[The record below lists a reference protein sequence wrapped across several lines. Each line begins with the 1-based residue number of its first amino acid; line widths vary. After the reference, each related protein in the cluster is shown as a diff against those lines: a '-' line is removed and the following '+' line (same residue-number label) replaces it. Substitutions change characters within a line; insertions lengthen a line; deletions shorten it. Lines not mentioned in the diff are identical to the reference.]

1 MVYSKKQI
9 KKAIKKMRVGRRA
22 YNSALR
28 ELNESLNQVKEKQNE
43 LEAYSPFVSESFVS
57 AIENKK
63 KALNGLTK
71 NSKTSAI
78 VARAVANDI
87 KSVSK
92 SSKYKVHNLKNI
104 NTTIAARYAGIQ
116 TSVSSSSGSIRAIL
130 KGADKDTKNE
140 YRRGLRLAKK
150 HGDKILNIMGAYEK
164 SYGINGRVSNSDEVM
179 QNIAIYVQQGGSE
192 SADDF
197 NDFMMNLNNKYDI

>member
-9 KKAIKKMRVGRRA
+9 KKAIKKMREGRRV

-28 ELNESLNQVKEKQNE
+28 ELNESLKQVKEKQNE
-43 LEAYSPFVSESFVS
+43 LKAYSPYVNKRFVSE
-57 AIENKK
+57 IENKK
-63 KALNGLTK
+63 KALNGLIK

-78 VARAVANDI
+78 VARAVADDI

-92 SSKYKVHNLKNI
+92 SAKYDVNNLKNI
-104 NTTIAARYAGIQ
+104 NTTVAAKYAGIP
-116 TSVSSSSGSIRAIL
+116 TSVSSSGSIRAIL

-164 SYGINGRVSNSDEVM
+164 SYGISGRVSNSSEVM
-179 QNIAIYVQQGGSE
+179 KNIATYVQQGGSE

>member
-9 KKAIKKMRVGRRA
+9 KKAIKKMRVGRRV
-22 YNSALR
+22 YNSALK
-28 ELNESLNQVKEKQNE
+28 ELNESLKQAKEKQNE

-57 AIENKK
+57 KIEKKK

-78 VARAVANDI
+78 VVRGVANDI
-87 KSVSK
+87 KSVYK
-92 SSKYKVHNLKNI
+92 SPKYKIHNLKNMI
-104 NTTIAARYAGIQ
+104 TTVATRYAGIQ
-116 TSVSSSSGSIRAIL
+116 TSVSSSGSIRANL

-150 HGDKILNIMGAYEK
+150 HGDEILNIIGAYEK
-164 SYGINGRVSNSDEVM
+164 SYGIKGRVSNSDEVM
-179 QNIAIYVQQGGSE
+179 QDIVIYVKQGGSE

-197 NDFMMNLNNKYDI
+197 NDFMMKLNKKYDI

>member
-9 KKAIKKMRVGRRA
+9 KKAIKKMREGRRV
-22 YNSALR
+22 YNSALK
-28 ELNESLNQVKEKQNE
+28 ELNESLKQVKEKQNE

-57 AIENKK
+57 AIEKKK
-63 KALNGLTK
+63 KALNGLTR

-92 SSKYKVHNLKNI
+92 SSKYTVHNLKNM

-116 TSVSSSSGSIRAIL
+116 TSVSSSGLIRAIL
-130 KGADKDTKNE
+130 KGADKDTINE

-179 QNIAIYVQQGGSE
+179 RDIVIYVQQGGSE

-197 NDFMMNLNNKYDI
+197 NDFMMDLNNKYDV

>member
-9 KKAIKKMRVGRRA
+9 KKAIKKMREGRRV

-28 ELNESLNQVKEKQNE
+28 KLNDSLKQAKEKQNE
-43 LEAYSPFVSESFVS
+43 LEAYSPFIGESFVLK
-57 AIENKK
+57 IENKK

-78 VARAVANDI
+78 VVRAVADDI
-87 KSVSK
+87 KSVYK
-92 SSKYKVHNLKNI
+92 SSKYKVHNLQNM

-116 TSVSSSSGSIRAIL
+116 TSVSSSGSIRAIL
-130 KGADKDTKNE
+130 KGVDKDTKNE
-140 YRRGLRLAKK
+140 YRRGVRLAKK
-150 HGDKILNIMGAYEK
+150 NGDEILNIMGAYEK
-164 SYGINGRVSNSDEVM
+164 SYGIKGRVSNSDEVM
-179 QNIAIYVQQGGSE
+179 QNVATYVQQGGSE

-197 NDFMMNLNNKYDI
+197 NDFMMKLNDKYDI

>member
-9 KKAIKKMRVGRRA
+9 KKAIKKMRVGRRV
-22 YNSALR
+22 YNSALK
-28 ELNESLNQVKEKQNE
+28 ELNESLKQVKEKQNE
-43 LEAYSPFVSESFVS
+43 LEAYSPFVSESFVL

-63 KALNGLTK
+63 KALNGLTR

-92 SSKYKVHNLKNI
+92 SSKYKVHNLKNM

-116 TSVSSSSGSIRAIL
+116 TSVSSSGSIRANL
-130 KGADKDTKNE
+130 KGVDKDTKNE

-179 QNIAIYVQQGGSE
+179 QDIAIYVQQGGSE

-197 NDFMMNLNNKYDI
+197 NDFMMNLNDKYDI

>member
-43 LEAYSPFVSESFVS
+43 LEAYSPFVSESFVL
-57 AIENKK
+57 AIEKKK

-92 SSKYKVHNLKNI
+92 SSKYKVHNLKNM
-104 NTTIAARYAGIQ
+104 NTTVAARYAGIQ
-116 TSVSSSSGSIRAIL
+116 TSVSSSGSIRAIL

-197 NDFMMNLNNKYDI
+197 NDFMMNLDNKYSI

>member
-9 KKAIKKMRVGRRA
+9 KKAIKKMREGRRV
-22 YNSALR
+22 YNSALK
-28 ELNESLNQVKEKQNE
+28 ELNESLKQVKEKQNE

-71 NSKTSAI
+71 NSRSSAI

-92 SSKYKVHNLKNI
+92 SSKYKVHNLKNM
-104 NTTIAARYAGIQ
+104 NTTIAARYAGIP
-116 TSVSSSSGSIRAIL
+116 TSVSSSGSIRAIL

-164 SYGINGRVSNSDEVM
+164 AYGINGRVSNSDEVM
-179 QNIAIYVQQGGSE
+179 QNIATYVQQGGSE

-197 NDFMMNLNNKYDI
+197 NDFMMNLNNKYDV

>member
-9 KKAIKKMRVGRRA
+9 KKAIKKMRKGRRV
-22 YNSALR
+22 YNSALK
-28 ELNESLNQVKEKQNE
+28 ELNESLKQAKEKQNE
-43 LEAYSPFVSESFVS
+43 LEAYSPFVSESFVQK
-57 AIENKK
+57 IGNKK
-63 KALNGLTK
+63 KALNGITK

-78 VARAVANDI
+78 VVRAVANDI

-92 SSKYKVHNLKNI
+92 SSKYTVHNLKNM
-104 NTTIAARYAGIQ
+104 NTTIAAKYAGIP
-116 TSVSSSSGSIRAIL
+116 TSVSSSGSIRAIL

-150 HGDKILNIMGAYEK
+150 HGDKILNIMGEYEK
-164 SYGINGRVSNSDEVM
+164 SYGINGRVSNSSEVM

>member
-9 KKAIKKMRVGRRA
+9 KKAIKKMREGRRV
-22 YNSALR
+22 YNSALK
-28 ELNESLNQVKEKQNE
+28 ELNESLKQAKEKQNE
-43 LEAYSPFVSESFVS
+43 LEAYSPFVGESFVQK
-57 AIENKK
+57 IENKK
-63 KALNGLTK
+63 KALNGLTR

-92 SSKYKVHNLKNI
+92 SSKYKVHNLKNM
-104 NTTIAARYAGIQ
+104 NTTIAASYAGIQ
-116 TSVSSSSGSIRAIL
+116 TSVSSSGSIRAIL

-150 HGDKILNIMGAYEK
+150 HGDKILNIMGEYEK

-179 QNIAIYVQQGGSE
+179 RNIAIYVQEGGSE

-197 NDFMMNLNNKYDI
+197 NDFMMNLNNEYDI

>member
-9 KKAIKKMRVGRRA
+9 KKAIKKMREGRRV

-28 ELNESLNQVKEKQNE
+28 GLNESLEQAKEKQNE
-43 LEAYSPFVSESFVS
+43 LKVYSPYANKRFVSE
-57 AIENKK
+57 IENKK
-63 KALNGLTK
+63 KALNGLIK

-78 VARAVANDI
+78 VARAVAGDI

-92 SSKYKVHNLKNI
+92 SAKYDVNNLKNI
-104 NTTIAARYAGIQ
+104 NTTIAAKYAGIP
-116 TSVSSSSGSIRAIL
+116 TSVSSSGSIRAIL

-164 SYGINGRVSNSDEVM
+164 SYGISGRVSNSSEVM
-179 QNIAIYVQQGGSE
+179 QNIATYVQQGGSE

>member
-9 KKAIKKMRVGRRA
+9 KKAIKKMREGRRV

-28 ELNESLNQVKEKQNE
+28 ELNKSLKQVKEKQNE
-43 LEAYSPFVSESFVS
+43 LKVYSPYANKRFVSE
-57 AIENKK
+57 IENKK
-63 KALNGLTK
+63 KALNGLIK

-78 VARAVANDI
+78 VARAVAGDI

-92 SSKYKVHNLKNI
+92 SAKYDVNNLKNI
-104 NTTIAARYAGIQ
+104 NTTIAAKDAGIP
-116 TSVSSSSGSIRAIL
+116 TSVSSSGSIRAIL

-164 SYGINGRVSNSDEVM
+164 SYGISGRVSNSSEVM
-179 QNIAIYVQQGGSE
+179 QNIATYVQQGGSE

>member
-43 LEAYSPFVSESFVS
+43 LEAYSPFVSESFVL
-57 AIENKK
+57 AIEKKK
-63 KALNGLTK
+63 KALNELTK

-92 SSKYKVHNLKNI
+92 SSKYKVHNLKNM
-104 NTTIAARYAGIQ
+104 NTTIAAKYAGIP
-116 TSVSSSSGSIRAIL
+116 TSVSSSGSIRAIL

-197 NDFMMNLNNKYDI
+197 NDFMMNLNNEYDV

>member
-9 KKAIKKMRVGRRA
+9 KKAIKKMREGRRV

-43 LEAYSPFVSESFVS
+43 LEAYSPFVSESFVL
-57 AIENKK
+57 AIEKKK

-92 SSKYKVHNLKNI
+92 SSKYKVHNLKNM
-104 NTTIAARYAGIQ
+104 NTTIAAKYAGIP
-116 TSVSSSSGSIRAIL
+116 TSVSSSGSIRAIL

-197 NDFMMNLNNKYDI
+197 NDFMMNLNNEYDV

>member
-9 KKAIKKMRVGRRA
+9 KKAIKKMREGRRV

-28 ELNESLNQVKEKQNE
+28 GLNESLEQAKEKQSE
-43 LEAYSPFVSESFVS
+43 LKTYSPYANKRFVSE
-57 AIENKK
+57 IENKK
-63 KALNGLTK
+63 KALNGLIK

-78 VARAVANDI
+78 VARAVADDI

-92 SSKYKVHNLKNI
+92 SAKYDVNNLKNI
-104 NTTIAARYAGIQ
+104 NTTIAAKYAGIP
-116 TSVSSSSGSIRAIL
+116 TSVSSSGSIRAIL

-150 HGDKILNIMGAYEK
+150 HGDKILNIMGEYEK
-164 SYGINGRVSNSDEVM
+164 SYGISGRVSNSSEVM
-179 QNIAIYVQQGGSE
+179 QNIATYVQQGGSE

>member
-9 KKAIKKMRVGRRA
+9 KKAIKKMREGRRV
-22 YNSALR
+22 YNSALK
-28 ELNESLNQVKEKQNE
+28 ELNESLKQVKEKQNE

-92 SSKYKVHNLKNI
+92 SSKYKVHNLKNM

-116 TSVSSSSGSIRAIL
+116 TSVSSSGSIRAIL

-164 SYGINGRVSNSDEVM
+164 AYGINGRVSNSSEVM
-179 QNIAIYVQQGGSE
+179 QNIATYVQQGGSE

-197 NDFMMNLNNKYDI
+197 NDFMMNLNDKYDI

>member
-9 KKAIKKMRVGRRA
+9 KKAIKKMREGRRV
-22 YNSALR
+22 YNSALK
-28 ELNESLNQVKEKQNE
+28 ELNESLKQAKEKQNE
-43 LEAYSPFVSESFVS
+43 LESYSPFVSESFVS
-57 AIENKK
+57 KIENKK
-63 KALNGLTK
+63 KALNGLIK

-78 VARAVANDI
+78 VARAVADDI

-92 SSKYKVHNLKNI
+92 SAKYTVHNLKNI
-104 NTTIAARYAGIQ
+104 NTTIAAKYAGIP
-116 TSVSSSSGSIRAIL
+116 TSVSSSGSIRAIL

-164 SYGINGRVSNSDEVM
+164 SYGINGRISNSSEVM
-179 QNIAIYVQQGGSE
+179 QNIATYVQQGGSE

-197 NDFMMNLNNKYDI
+197 NDFMMNLNNEYDI

>member
-9 KKAIKKMRVGRRA
+9 KKAIKKMREGRRV
-22 YNSALR
+22 YNSALK
-28 ELNESLNQVKEKQNE
+28 ELNESLKQVKEKQNE
-43 LEAYSPFVSESFVS
+43 LEAYSPFVSESFVL

-63 KALNGLTK
+63 KALNGLTR

-92 SSKYKVHNLKNI
+92 SSKYKVHNLKNMD
-104 NTTIAARYAGIQ
+104 TTIAASYAGIQ
-116 TSVSSSSGSIRAIL
+116 TSVSSSGSIRAIL

>member
-9 KKAIKKMRVGRRA
+9 KKAIKKMRVGRRV
-22 YNSALR
+22 YNSALK
-28 ELNESLNQVKEKQNE
+28 ELNESLKQAKEKQNE

-57 AIENKK
+57 KIEKKK

-78 VARAVANDI
+78 VARGVANDI
-87 KSVSK
+87 KSVYK
-92 SSKYKVHNLKNI
+92 SPKYKIHNLKNM

-116 TSVSSSSGSIRAIL
+116 TSVSSSGSIRAIL

-150 HGDKILNIMGAYEK
+150 HRDEILNIMGSYEK
-164 SYGINGRVSNSDEVM
+164 SYGIKGRVSNSDEVM
-179 QNIAIYVQQGGSE
+179 ENIATYVQQGGSE

-197 NDFMMNLNNKYDI
+197 NDFMMKLNNKYDI

>member
-9 KKAIKKMRVGRRA
+9 KKAIKKMREGRRV

-28 ELNESLNQVKEKQNE
+28 GLNESLEQAKEKQNE
-43 LEAYSPFVSESFVS
+43 LKAYSPYANKRFVSE
-57 AIENKK
+57 IENKK
-63 KALNGLTK
+63 KALNGLIK
-71 NSKTSAI
+71 NSKTSAV
-78 VARAVANDI
+78 VARAVADDI

-92 SSKYKVHNLKNI
+92 SAKYDVNNLKNI
-104 NTTIAARYAGIQ
+104 NTTIAAKYAGIP
-116 TSVSSSSGSIRAIL
+116 TSVSSSGSIRAIL

-150 HGDKILNIMGAYEK
+150 HGDKILNIMGEYEK
-164 SYGINGRVSNSDEVM
+164 SYGISGRVSNSSEVM
-179 QNIAIYVQQGGSE
+179 QNIATYVQQGGSE

>member
-9 KKAIKKMRVGRRA
+9 KKAIKKMREGRRV
-22 YNSALR
+22 YNSALK
-28 ELNESLNQVKEKQNE
+28 ELNESLKQAKEKQNE

-57 AIENKK
+57 KIENKK
-63 KALNGLTK
+63 KALNGLIK

-78 VARAVANDI
+78 VARAVADDI

-92 SSKYKVHNLKNI
+92 SAKYTVHNLKNM
-104 NTTIAARYAGIQ
+104 NTTIAAKYAGIP
-116 TSVSSSSGSIRAIL
+116 TSVSSSGSIRAIL

-164 SYGINGRVSNSDEVM
+164 SYGISGRVSNSSEVM
-179 QNIAIYVQQGGSE
+179 QNIATYVQQGGSE

>member
-9 KKAIKKMRVGRRA
+9 KKAIKKMREGRRV
-22 YNSALR
+22 YNSALK
-28 ELNESLNQVKEKQNE
+28 ELNESLKQAKEKQNE

-57 AIENKK
+57 KIENKK
-63 KALNGLTK
+63 KALNGLIK

-92 SSKYKVHNLKNI
+92 SSKYTVHNLKNI
-104 NTTIAARYAGIQ
+104 NTTIAAKYAGIP
-116 TSVSSSSGSIRAIL
+116 TSVSSSGSIRAIL

-150 HGDKILNIMGAYEK
+150 HADKILNIMGAYEK
-164 SYGINGRVSNSDEVM
+164 SYGINGRISNSSEVM
-179 QNIAIYVQQGGSE
+179 QNIATYVQQGGSE

-197 NDFMMNLNNKYDI
+197 NDFMMDLNNKYDI

>member
-9 KKAIKKMRVGRRA
+9 KKAIKKMREGRRV
-22 YNSALR
+22 YNSALK
-28 ELNESLNQVKEKQNE
+28 ELNESLKQAKEKQNE
-43 LEAYSPFVSESFVS
+43 LEAYSPFVSESFVQK
-57 AIENKK
+57 IENKK
-63 KALNGLTK
+63 KALNGLTR

-92 SSKYKVHNLKNI
+92 SSKYKVHNLKNM
-104 NTTIAARYAGIQ
+104 NTTIAASYAGIQ
-116 TSVSSSSGSIRAIL
+116 TSVSSSGSIRAIL

-150 HGDKILNIMGAYEK
+150 HGDKILNIMGEYEK

-179 QNIAIYVQQGGSE
+179 RNIAIYVQEGGSE

-197 NDFMMNLNNKYDI
+197 NDFMMNLNNEYDI

>member
-9 KKAIKKMRVGRRA
+9 KKAIKKMRVGRRV

-28 ELNESLNQVKEKQNE
+28 ELNDSLKQVKEKQNE

-63 KALNGLTK
+63 KALNGLIK

-92 SSKYKVHNLKNI
+92 SSKYKVNNLKNMH
-104 NTTIAARYAGIQ
+104 TTIAARYAGIP
-116 TSVSSSSGSIRAIL
+116 TSVSSSGSIRGIL

-197 NDFMMNLNNKYDI
+197 NDFMMNLNNEYDI

>member
-43 LEAYSPFVSESFVS
+43 LEAYSPFVSESFVL
-57 AIENKK
+57 AIEKKK

-92 SSKYKVHNLKNI
+92 SSKYKVHNLKNM

-116 TSVSSSSGSIRAIL
+116 TSVSSSGSIRAIL

-197 NDFMMNLNNKYDI
+197 NDFMMNLDNKYSI

>member
-9 KKAIKKMRVGRRA
+9 KKAIKKMREGRRV
-22 YNSALR
+22 YNSALK
-28 ELNESLNQVKEKQNE
+28 ELNESLKQAKEKQNE
-43 LEAYSPFVSESFVS
+43 LESYSPFVSESFVS
-57 AIENKK
+57 KIENKK
-63 KALNGLTK
+63 KALNGLIK

-78 VARAVANDI
+78 VARAVADDI

-92 SSKYKVHNLKNI
+92 SAKYKVHNLKNI
-104 NTTIAARYAGIQ
+104 NTTIAANYAGIP
-116 TSVSSSSGSIRAIL
+116 TSVSSSGSIRAIL

-164 SYGINGRVSNSDEVM
+164 SYGINGRVSNSSEVM

-197 NDFMMNLNNKYDI
+197 NDFMMNLNNEYDI

>member
-9 KKAIKKMRVGRRA
+9 KKAIKKMREGRRV
-22 YNSALR
+22 YNSALK
-28 ELNESLNQVKEKQNE
+28 ELNESLKQAKEKQNE

-57 AIENKK
+57 KIENKK
-63 KALNGLTK
+63 KALNGLIK

-78 VARAVANDI
+78 VARAVADDI

-92 SSKYKVHNLKNI
+92 SAKYTVHNLKNM
-104 NTTIAARYAGIQ
+104 NTTIAAKYAGIP
-116 TSVSSSSGSIRAIL
+116 TSVSSSGSIRAIL

-150 HGDKILNIMGAYEK
+150 LGDKILNIMGAYEK
-164 SYGINGRVSNSDEVM
+164 SYGINGRVSNSNEVM
-179 QNIAIYVQQGGSE
+179 QNIATYVQQGGSE

>member
-43 LEAYSPFVSESFVS
+43 LEAYSPFVSESFVL
-57 AIENKK
+57 AIEKKK

-92 SSKYKVHNLKNI
+92 SSKYKVHNLKNM
-104 NTTIAARYAGIQ
+104 NTTIAAKYAGIP
-116 TSVSSSSGSIRAIL
+116 TSVSSSGSIRAIL

-197 NDFMMNLNNKYDI
+197 NDFMMNLNNEYDV